1 MNRLF
6 GRFVEGMQFV
16 QWVHTKKEIDMKTKK
31 VTKTKKQANPLDSIR
46 PFLENP
52 KNTEILIDG
61 HQKFQMVTNGRLTDV
76 PSPFKTEAQLMEL
89 IQAIAEPLGRR
100 ADESNPILDL
110 RLQDGSRVHVVI
122 PPISLRGPAVTI
134 RKAIIGSITA
144 KELVEF
150 GACSQEML
158 DFLEACVKA
167 RLNILVAGGTNS
179 GKTTLLTIIANM
191 IPDEE
196 RIALLQHEEI
206 LLKKPRM
213 VQLETRPANLEGRGE
228 ITMRQ
233 LVNSAVNLHAERIVT
248 QELTGPETLDILQVM
263 NSGHDGCI
271 QGIHAT
277 STFDALVR
285 LEEMVSYANPSLP
298 TLSVRS
304 LIASAVD
311 VIVFAERLRTGQR
324 RIMKITEVIGLKDS
338 VVTLRDIFEF
348 RHLNMANGQ
357 VEGDFPATGNIP
369 NFMHRMQDMGI
380 ELPLSIFTPKTK

>member
-1 MNRLF
+1 
-6 GRFVEGMQFV
+6 
-16 QWVHTKKEIDMKTKK
+16 MKTKA
-31 VTKTKKQANPLDSIR
+31 VTKAKKQHNPLDLIM

-61 HQKFQMVTNGRLTDV
+61 HQHFQVVTSGKLTDV

-110 RLQDGSRVHVVI
+110 RLQDGSRVHAVI

-134 RKAIIGSITA
+134 RKAVLGSITA
-144 KELVEF
+144 KDLVEF

-179 GKTTLLTIIANM
+179 GKSTLLAIIANM
-191 IPDEE
+191 IPGEE
-196 RIALLQHEEI
+196 RIVLLQREEF
-206 LLKKPRM
+206 LLNKPRL

-233 LVNSAVNLHAERIVT
+233 LVNSALHLMPERIVT
-248 QELTGPETLDILQVM
+248 QELAGPEALEVLQAQ
-263 NSGHDGCI
+263 NSGHDGCL
-271 QGIHAT
+271 QSIHAT

-298 TLSVRS
+298 TLTVRS

-311 VIVFAERLRTGQR
+311 LIVYTERLRTGQR
-324 RIMKITEVIGLKDS
+324 RITKITEVTGLNDS

-348 RHLNMANGQ
+348 RQLGVKNGQ

-369 NFMHRMQDMGI
+369 NFTQRIQEMGI
-380 ELPLSIFTPKTK
+380 ELPLSIFTPKK

>member
-1 MNRLF
+1 
-6 GRFVEGMQFV
+6 
-16 QWVHTKKEIDMKTKK
+16 MKTKRE
-31 VTKTKKQANPLDSIR
+31 TKAKKQHDPLDTIR
-46 PFLENP
+46 RFLEDP
-52 KNTEILIDG
+52 KNTEILING
-61 HQKFQMVTNGRLTDV
+61 HEHVQVVKQGKLTDV
-76 PSPFKTEAQLMEL
+76 PSPFKTEEQLLAL

-100 ADESNPILDL
+100 ADESHPILDL
-110 RLQDGSRVHVVI
+110 RLQDGSRVHVVV

-134 RKAIIGSITA
+134 RKATIGQITA
-144 KELVEF
+144 KDLVEF

-196 RIALLQHEEI
+196 RIVLLQRDEI
-206 LLKKPRM
+206 LLKKPRL

-233 LVNSAVNLHAERIVT
+233 LVASAVNLLAERIVT
-248 QELTGPETLDILQVM
+248 QELTGPETLDVLQAM
-263 NSGHDGCI
+263 NSGFGGCI
-271 QGIHAT
+271 QAIHAT

-285 LEEMVSYANPSLP
+285 LEEMVAYANPSLP

-311 VIVFAERLRTGQR
+311 VIVFSERLRSGQR
-324 RIMKITEVIGLKDS
+324 RIIKIAEVTGLNDS
-338 VVTLRDIFEF
+338 VVGLRDIFEF
-348 RHLNMANGQ
+348 RQLGVKNGQ
-357 VEGDFPATGNIP
+357 IDGDFPATGNIP
-369 NFMHRMQDMGI
+369 GFLHRMQDMGI
-380 ELPLSIFTPKTK
+380 DLPLSIFTPKNK

>member
-1 MNRLF
+1 
-6 GRFVEGMQFV
+6 
-16 QWVHTKKEIDMKTKK
+16 MKTKT
-31 VTKTKKQANPLDSIR
+31 VAKTKKQRNPLDLIM

-61 HQKFQMVTNGRLTDV
+61 HQHFQVVTSGKLTDV

-89 IQAIAEPLGRR
+89 IRAIAEPMGRR

-110 RLQDGSRVHVVI
+110 RLQDGSRVHAVI

-134 RKAIIGSITA
+134 RKAVLGSITA
-144 KELVEF
+144 KDLVEF

-179 GKTTLLTIIANM
+179 GKSTLLAIIANM

-196 RIALLQHEEI
+196 RIVLLQREEL
-206 LLKKPRM
+206 LLKKPRL

-233 LVNSAVNLHAERIVT
+233 LVNSALNLMPERIVT
-248 QELTGPETLDILQVM
+248 QELIGPEALEVLQAQ
-263 NSGHDGCI
+263 NSGHDGCL
-271 QGIHAT
+271 QSIHAT

-298 TLSVRS
+298 TLTVRS

-311 VIVFAERLRTGQR
+311 LIVYTERLRNGQR
-324 RIMKITEVIGLKDS
+324 RVTKITEVTGLNDS

-348 RHLNMANGQ
+348 RQLGVKNGQ

-369 NFMHRMQDMGI
+369 NFTQRIQEMGI
-380 ELPLSIFTPKTK
+380 DLPLSIFTPKK

>member
-1 MNRLF
+1 
-6 GRFVEGMQFV
+6 
-16 QWVHTKKEIDMKTKK
+16 MKTKK
-31 VTKTKKQANPLDSIR
+31 VTKAKKQHSPLDTIR

-52 KNTEILIDG
+52 KNTDILING
-61 HQKFQMVTNGRLTDV
+61 HQHFQVVTDGRLTDV

-89 IQAIAEPLGRR
+89 IQTIAEPLGKR
-100 ADESNPILDL
+100 ADESHPILDL

-122 PPISLRGPAVTI
+122 PPISLSGPTVTI
-134 RKAIIGSITA
+134 RKATIGLMTSG
-144 KELVEF
+144 ELVEF
-150 GACSQEML
+150 GACSQEMV
-158 DFLEACVKA
+158 DFLEACVEA

-179 GKTTLLTIIANM
+179 GKTTLLTIIAKM

-196 RIALLQHEEI
+196 RIVLLQNDEI
-206 LLKKPRM
+206 LLNKPRL

-248 QELTGPETLDILQVM
+248 QELTGAEALDILQAM

-311 VIVFAERLRTGQR
+311 VIVFAERLRSGQR
-324 RIMKITEVIGLKDS
+324 RIMKIAEVTGLNDS

-348 RHLNMANGQ
+348 RQLNAANGKI
-357 VEGDFPATGNIP
+357 EGDFPATGNIP

-380 ELPLSIFTPKTK
+380 ELPLSIFTPKK